1 MAYKTNKPSKAKW
14 SGIIFAAT
22 FLAFPVL
29 QFIVFYLGVNVK
41 SWISA
46 FQPEFGEEFSLI
58 NFRLFFIELKDP
70 LNAMSSTIKN
80 TFITF
85 GVYDFISLPLCVFFS
100 YVLYK
105 KVAASSFFRVVF
117 YFPSLLSIVALAL
130 VFYFIVDVKG
140 PIAHEFNSSG
150 LIIRRLRARR
160 FGFCMDYGFLRMVGL
175 RLFDSAF
182 FGFYR
187 KASRRDFRKRENR
200 RLLYGARIFHYSGAA
215 SWRPQFQRCSF

>member
-22 FLAFPVL
+22 FLAFPIL

-80 TFITF
+80 
-85 GVYDFISLPLCVFFS
+85 SLT
-100 YVLYK
+100 
-105 KVAASSFFRVVF
+105 R
-117 YFPSLLSIVALAL
+117 
-130 VFYFIVDVKG
+130 
-140 PIAHEFNSSG
+140 SG
-150 LIIRRLRARR
+150 LIIRRLSGAK
-160 FGFCMDYGFLRMVGL
+160 V
-175 RLFDSAF
+175 
-182 FGFYR
+182 
-187 KASRRDFRKRENR
+187 
-200 RLLYGARIFHYSGAA
+200 RLLHGLWFSAYGRA
-215 SWRPQFQRCSF
+215 SAIR

>member
-1 MAYKTNKPSKAKW
+1 MTYKTNKPSKARW

-22 FLAFPVL
+22 FLAFPIL

-105 KVAASSFFRVVF
+105 KRSKSQ
-117 YFPSLLSIVALAL
+117 I
-130 VFYFIVDVKG
+130 
-140 PIAHEFNSSG
+140 H
-150 LIIRRLRARR
+150 
-160 FGFCMDYGFLRMVGL
+160 
-175 RLFDSAF
+175 
-182 FGFYR
+182 
-187 KASRRDFRKRENR
+187 
-200 RLLYGARIFHYSGAA
+200 
-215 SWRPQFQRCSF
+215 